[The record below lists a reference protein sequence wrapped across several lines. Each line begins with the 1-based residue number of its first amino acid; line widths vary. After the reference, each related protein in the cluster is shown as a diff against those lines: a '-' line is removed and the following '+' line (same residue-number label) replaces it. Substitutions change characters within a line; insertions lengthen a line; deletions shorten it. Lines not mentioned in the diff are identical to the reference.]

1 MVASSPTR
9 PVELSCQPTAARQE
23 LSRLLADARWDGDVD
38 AVVLAVHEA
47 MVNAQRHAGGV
58 THAAAGLEGGALVVQ
73 VCDEGGGFGMPLLP
87 EMPDA
92 TSERGRGLF
101 LIRCLA
107 ADARVRRSGKQV
119 CLHLRFDR

>member
-9 PVELSCQPTAARQE
+9 PVELSTQPAAARHE
-23 LSRLLADARWDGDVD
+23 LNRLLVESQWDGDVD
-38 AVVLAVHEA
+38 GVVLAVHEA

-58 THAAAGLEGGALVVQ
+58 THAAADVHGGAVV
-73 VCDEGGGFGMPLLP
+73 VEVYDEGGGFGMPMLP
-87 EMPDA
+87 EMPDS

-101 LIRCLA
+101 LIRSLA

-119 CLHLRFDR
+119 CLHLRFER